1 MRAAARNNKKHAL
14 RLSVD
19 GFYFLFL
26 SAHHSHKHTFSPFV
40 RYTVSKSEKTRR
52 TNKFLFFHVESLTV
66 DADGY
71 DAVSEKKQSSAFSLD
86 I

>member
-1 MRAAARNNKKHAL
+1 
-14 RLSVD
+14 
-19 GFYFLFL
+19 
-26 SAHHSHKHTFSPFV
+26 
-40 RYTVSKSEKTRR
+40 VSKSEKTRR